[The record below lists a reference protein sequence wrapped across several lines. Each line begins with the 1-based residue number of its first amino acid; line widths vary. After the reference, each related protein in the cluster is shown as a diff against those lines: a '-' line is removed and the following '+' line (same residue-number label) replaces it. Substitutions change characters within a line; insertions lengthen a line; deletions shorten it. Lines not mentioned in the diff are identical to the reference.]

1 MLEPANTICIASD
14 VNKKLFMAACLP
26 AKIHQRPPSK
36 ALFIHCIEPACQP
49 AIRFKRAYLIIQD
62 YIMVVSEGGSE
73 KLHFLPFGNLAS
85 KSQKQHVEQVKQ
97 QETQ

>member
-1 MLEPANTICIASD
+1 
-14 VNKKLFMAACLP
+14 
-26 AKIHQRPPSK
+26 
-36 ALFIHCIEPACQP
+36 
-49 AIRFKRAYLIIQD
+49 
-62 YIMVVSEGGSE
+62 MVVSEGGSE